1 MGKILVQTRESIW
14 ELGKLFGIPEHRRV
28 RSFSLHASCDELAVM
43 EVNYFVEEGDIQV
56 ETIKKRFNVNL
67 IPIVEDKSDVLV
79 SPLLLEN
86 SPLLLEKEKA
96 DVEV

>member
-14 ELGKLFGIPEHRRV
+14 ELGKLFGIPEYRHV

-56 ETIKKRFNVNL
+56 ETIRKRFNVNL
-67 IPIVEDKSDVLV
+67 IPIVEDKSDVPV
-79 SPLLLEN
+79 PLQ
-86 SPLLLEKEKA
+86 SLEKGNI